1 MTKNPHVGSS
11 LDELLAEDGTLAE
24 VDAGAMKRVLAWQI
38 AEAMKQHRLTKS
50 AMAREMRTSRS
61 AVDRLLDPDKPSV
74 TLQTLERAAK
84 VLGKRLRIE
93 LVDGA

>member
-1 MTKNPHVGSS
+1 MKDNPHVGSS

-24 VDAGAMKRVLAWQI
+24 IDTVAIKRALAWQI
-38 AEAMKQHRLTKS
+38 ARAMKERRLTKS

-61 AVDRLLDPDKPSV
+61 AIDRLLDPEKPSV
-74 TLQTLERAAK
+74 TLQTLDRAAK